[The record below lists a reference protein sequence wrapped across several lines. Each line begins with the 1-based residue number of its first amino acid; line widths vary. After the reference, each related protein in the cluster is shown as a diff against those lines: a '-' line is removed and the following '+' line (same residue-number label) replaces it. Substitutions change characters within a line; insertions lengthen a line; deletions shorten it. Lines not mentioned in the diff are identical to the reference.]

1 MINDKRERRG
11 ALFVSLESKVASVH
25 VKVPGLSSL
34 VRCNGEQSSVRPS
47 CMRQS
52 DKNPKRLG

>member
-34 VRCNGEQSSVRPS
+34 VRCNGEQSRAAFLHEAVRQKP
-47 CMRQS
+47 
-52 DKNPKRLG
+52 